1 MLSARKNLTKKSN
14 SRKNAFG
21 SRTFSS
27 RISYDYIIKK
37 LKSRFFLPQ
46 FLRTIK
52 KFGISGF
59 YGGNKVTLITDGDV
73 FFDELFKAIDS
84 AQLSINLETYIF
96 NSDDIGWKLAK
107 KLANKAKKGIEVNI
121 IYDAIG
127 CINTKALLFDYMKK
141 MGIALIEYHP
151 VVPWR
156 KYFNL
161 YLRDHRKLMVVDGRI
176 AFIGGMNIGNEYAGK
191 KYHGLNWRD
200 THIKIEGPAVKDF
213 EYFFLEN
220 WHRHGGPL
228 VDISKYFP
236 GIQPVGDTIVMAL
249 SSHSRR
255 KIKPIYH
262 TYLAAI
268 ANARKYIYITNAY
281 FVPDTRFV
289 KSLIRAAKRGVDVRI
304 VLPAVSDIPFVQHAS
319 RYLYKRFL
327 KNHIRIYEYKK
338 AVLHAKTAVIDDIWA
353 TVGSS
358 NLDRRSFTANLEV
371 NAIILDQSFGE
382 KMKKQFLKD
391 IRNSDEIQLEYYK
404 RRSFLQYLKEWLC
417 YRFRYLL

>member
-1 MLSARKNLTKKSN
+1 MLSAQRKLIRKSKAPLKGN
-14 SRKNAFG
+14 S
-21 SRTFSS
+21 T
-27 RISYDYIIKK
+27 RISYNYIIKK
-37 LKSRFFLPQ
+37 IKNRFFLPK
-46 FLRTIK
+46 FLRSIK
-52 KFGISGF
+52 KLGISGF
-59 YGGNKVTLITDGDV
+59 YGGNKVILITDGDV
-73 FFDELFKAIDS
+73 FFDELIKAIDS
-84 AQLSINLETYIF
+84 ARLSINLETYIF

-107 KLANKAKKGIEVNI
+107 KLAAKAKKGIEVNV

-127 CINTKALLFDYMKK
+127 CINTSPLLFEYMKK
-141 MGIALIEYHP
+141 MGVELIEYHP
-151 VVPWR
+151 IVPWR

-161 YLRDHRKLMVVDGRI
+161 YIRDHRKLLVVDGKI

-191 KYHGLNWRD
+191 KYRGKNWRD
-200 THIKIEGPAVKDF
+200 THIKIEGPVVKDI

-220 WHRHGGPL
+220 WHRHGGAL

-236 GIQPVGDTIVMAL
+236 VIKPIGDTIVMAL

-255 KIKPIYH
+255 RIKPIYQ

-268 ANARKYIYITNAY
+268 ANARNYIYITNAY
-281 FVPDTRFV
+281 FIPDMRIV
-289 KSLIRAAKRGVDVRI
+289 KSLIHAAKKGVDVRI
-304 VLPAVSDIPFVQHAS
+304 LLPAISDIPFVQHAS

-327 KNHIRIYEYKK
+327 KNNVRIYEYKH

-371 NAIILDQSFGE
+371 NAIVLDQSFGK
-382 KMKKQFLKD
+382 KMRKQFLKD
-391 IRNSDEIQLEYYK
+391 IRNSEEIHLENYK
-404 RRSFLQYLKEWLC
+404 RRPFIQYLKEWFC

>member
-1 MLSARKNLTKKSN
+1 MLSARKNIIWKPKSHTKSN
-14 SRKNAFG
+14 N
-21 SRTFSS
+21 S

-37 LKSRFFLPQ
+37 IKNRLFLPRFLKS
-46 FLRTIK
+46 IK

-59 YGGNKVTLITDGDV
+59 SGGNRVTLINNGDQ
-73 FFDELFKAIDS
+73 FFDQLFNAIDQ
-84 AQLSINLETYIF
+84 AKLSINLETYIF

-107 KLANKAKKGIEVNI
+107 KLSAKAKKGIEVNV

-127 CINTKALLFDYMKK
+127 CINTSATLFEYMKK
-141 MGIALIEYHP
+141 MGVELIEYHP

-161 YLRDHRKLMVVDGRI
+161 YLRDHRKLMVIDGSI

-191 KYHGLNWRD
+191 KYGGHNWRD
-200 THIKIEGPAVKDF
+200 THIKIEGPAVRDI

-220 WHRHGGPL
+220 WHRQGGAF

-236 GIQPVGDTIVMAL
+236 VLKPIGDTIVMAL

-255 KIKPIYH
+255 RIKPIYQ

-268 ANARKYIYITNAY
+268 ANARNYIYITNAY
-281 FVPDTRFV
+281 FVPDMRIV
-289 KSLIRAAKRGVDVRI
+289 KSLIRAAKKGVDVRI
-304 VLPAVSDIPFVQHAS
+304 LLPSKSDLPFVQHAS

-327 KNHIRIYEYKK
+327 KHNIRIYEYKK

-358 NLDRRSFTANLEV
+358 NLDRRSFNANLEV
-371 NAIILDQSFGE
+371 NAIILDQTFGE
-382 KMKKQFLKD
+382 KMKNQFLKD
-391 IRNSDEIQLEYYK
+391 IKNSKEIHLEYYK
-404 RRSFLQYLKEWLC
+404 RRSVVQYLKEWFC

>member
-1 MLSARKNLTKKSN
+1 MVSDKKNFTWKSKTHQASIN
-14 SRKNAFG
+14 
-21 SRTFSS
+21 T
-27 RISYDYIIKK
+27 RITYDYIIKK
-37 LKSRFFLPQ
+37 IKNRFFLPH
-46 FLRTIK
+46 FLRSIK
-52 KFGISGF
+52 KYGISGF
-59 YGGNKVTLITDGDV
+59 YGGNKVILITDGDV
-73 FFDELFKAIDS
+73 FFDELFKAVDS
-84 AQLSINLETYIF
+84 ARFTINLETYIF

-107 KLANKAKKGIEVNI
+107 KLAAKAKKGIEVNV

-127 CINTKALLFDYMKK
+127 CINTSSLLFEYMHK
-141 MGIALIEYHP
+141 MGIELIEYHP
-151 VVPWR
+151 IVPWR

-161 YLRDHRKLMVVDGRI
+161 YIRDHRKLMVIDGRI
-176 AFIGGMNIGNEYAGK
+176 AFTGGMNIGNEYAGK
-191 KYHGLNWRD
+191 KYRGQNWRD
-200 THIKIEGPAVKDF
+200 THIKIEGPVVKDI

-220 WHRHGGPL
+220 WHRQGGAL

-236 GIQPVGDTIVMAL
+236 VIKPVGDTIVMAL

-255 KIKPIYH
+255 RIKPIYQ

-268 ANARKYIYITNAY
+268 VNARNYIYITNAY
-281 FVPDTRFV
+281 FIPDMRIV
-289 KSLIRAAKRGVDVRI
+289 KSLIHAAKKGVDVRI
-304 VLPAVSDIPFVQHAS
+304 LLPAISDIPFVQHAS

-327 KNHIRIYEYKK
+327 KNNVRIYEYKH

-382 KMKKQFLKD
+382 KMKRQFLKD
-391 IRNSDEIQLEYYK
+391 IKTSEEIHLEHYK
-404 RRSFLQYLKEWLC
+404 RRPFVQYLKEWLC